1 MFSRFV
7 KSATSSS
14 LKFGIRAFSVT
25 SPEGI
30 IDKEFLSRAINKKPN
45 KHYHVLSTRV
55 STCFLNNTQ
64 YHSSNRDYLSILEQ
78 CWGNQPKRTP
88 KGISDHIAS
97 GIVNLLFW
105 GGNLYFRENYI
116 KRAIFLESVAS
127 VPGLV
132 CSNLHHLRC
141 LRRLQP
147 NEWIKPLIDEA
158 ENERMHLLAVRTY
171 TKLTTTQKVY
181 IRILQFAFVS
191 LFSFMY
197 VFTPRT
203 SHRLVGFLEE
213 HAVDSYTEMI
223 RRIDDGRLENPA
235 ATQITKDYW
244 GLPDDATLRDA
255 LLVIRAD
262 EADHRLVNH
271 TLGDE
276 YDKKIAPENKKW
288 YAGLSFSVDLHE
300 PFGPYMDFSKYQ
312 SK

>member
-1 MFSRFV
+1 M
-7 KSATSSS
+7 
-14 LKFGIRAFSVT
+14 
-25 SPEGI
+25 
-30 IDKEFLSRAINKKPN
+30 
-45 KHYHVLSTRV
+45 
-55 STCFLNNTQ
+55 
-64 YHSSNRDYLSILEQ
+64 EQ
-78 CWGNQPKRTP
+78 CWGEQPKR
-88 KGISDHIAS
+88 KAVGVSDHCAKW
-97 GIVNLLFW
+97 IVDALFFF
-105 GGNLYFRENYI
+105 GNLYFRENYI
-116 KRAIFLESVAS
+116 RRAIFLESVAS

-132 CSNLHHLRC
+132 CSSLHHLRC

-147 NEWIKPLIDEA
+147 NEWIKPLVDEA

-171 TKLTTTQKVY
+171 TTLTLVQKLF
-181 IRILQFAFVS
+181 IRILQVSFVG
-191 LFSFMY
+191 LFSFMF

-223 RRIDDGRLENPA
+223 NRIDNGKLKNER

-276 YDKKIAPENKKW
+276 YDKKVAPPTGKW
-288 YAGLSFSVDLHE
+288 YAGMHFPIDLHSS
-300 PFGPYMDFSKYQ
+300 FGPYMDFSKY
-312 SK
+312 SKQD

>member
-1 MFSRFV
+1 MSDRIA
-7 KSATSSS
+7 K
-14 LKFGIRAFSVT
+14 
-25 SPEGI
+25 
-30 IDKEFLSRAINKKPN
+30 AI
-45 KHYHVLSTRV
+45 VETM
-55 STCFLNNTQ
+55 
-64 YHSSNRDYLSILEQ
+64 
-78 CWGNQPKRTP
+78 
-88 KGISDHIAS
+88 
-97 GIVNLLFW
+97 FW
-105 GGNLYFRENYI
+105 GGNLYFRDNYI

-147 NEWIKPLIDEA
+147 NEWIKPLVDEA
-158 ENERMHLLAVRTY
+158 ESERMHLLAVRTY
-171 TKLTTTQKVY
+171 TELTMIQKGL
-181 IRILQFAFVS
+181 IRLLQFGFVV

-213 HAVDSYTEMI
+213 HAVHSYTEMI
-223 RRIDDGRLENPA
+223 HLIDTGKLINPP

-244 GLPDDATLRDA
+244 GLPDDAHLRDA

-271 TLGDE
+271 SLGDE
-276 YDKKIAPENKKW
+276 YDKKIVPGCKKW
-288 YAGLSFSVDLHE
+288 YAGISFPIDLHE
-300 PFGPYMDFSKYQ
+300 PFGPYMDFSKYSPKTE

>member
-1 MFSRFV
+1 MLSTLCRHSKPIGTVCF
-7 KSATSSS
+7 
-14 LKFGIRAFSVT
+14 RAFTSA
-25 SPEGI
+25 SPEGF
-30 IDKEFLSRAINKKPN
+30 IDKDYLNRAINKKPN
-45 KHYHVLSTRV
+45 KHYHILSTRV
-55 STCFLNNTQ
+55 IVIVNHHLQ
-64 YHSSNRDYLSILEQ
+64 YHSSNRDFLTILEQ
-78 CWGNQPKRTP
+78 CWGKQPERKP

-97 GIVNLLFW
+97 GIVKTLFW
-105 GGNLYFRENYI
+105 GGNLYFRDNYI

-147 NEWIKPLIDEA
+147 NEWIKPLVDEA

-181 IRILQFAFVS
+181 IRLLQLGFVT

-213 HAVDSYTEMI
+213 HAVHSYTEMI
-223 RRIDDGRLENPA
+223 NRIDNGKLDNPP

-244 GLPDDATLRDA
+244 GLPDNATLRDA

-271 TLGDE
+271 SLGDE
-276 YDKKIAPENKKW
+276 YDKKIVPENKKW
-288 YAGLSFSVDLHE
+288 YAGLSFPIDLHE
-300 PFGPYMDFSKYQ
+300 PFGPYMDFSKYTP
-312 SK
+312 K